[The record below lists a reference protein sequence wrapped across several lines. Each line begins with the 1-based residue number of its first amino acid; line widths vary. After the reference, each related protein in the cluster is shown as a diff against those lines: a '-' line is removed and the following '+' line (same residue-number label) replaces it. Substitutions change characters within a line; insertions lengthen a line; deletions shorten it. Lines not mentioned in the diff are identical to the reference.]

1 MLTGVFVFDA
11 ALKKV
16 SFRPI
21 FLWSTVVSTVLGLTQ
36 LMLVFRT
43 NVALGIPDWIFCLG
57 ESAILSIV
65 GTNPPTFLFVFLCHF
80 FFGGGDPRLDFCRT
94 VSIWCIVGS

>member
-57 ESAILSIV
+57 ESAVLSIV
-65 GTNPPTFLFVFLCHF
+65 GTNPPSSSFCHF
-80 FFGGGDPRLDFCRT
+80 FFGG
-94 VSIWCIVGS
+94 VSPTGFSA

>member
-1 MLTGVFVFDA
+1 VFVFDA

-57 ESAILSIV
+57 ESAVLSIV
-65 GTNPPTFLFVFLCHF
+65 GTNPPLFFVFF
-80 FFGGGDPRLDFCRT
+80 ATFFGGVASPDWILCLGESAIL
-94 VSIWCIVGS
+94 

>member
-1 MLTGVFVFDA
+1 MLAGVFVFDA

-21 FLWSTVVSTVLGLTQ
+21 FFWSTIVSTVLGLTQ

-65 GTNPPTFLFVFLCHF
+65 GTNPPTFFFLATFSCVGDP
-80 FFGGGDPRLDFCRT
+80 FGGDRRLDFLPND
-94 VSIWCIVGS
+94 